1 MNEMMITDVHSEE
14 ANLRKE
20 YVEKEEWNIS
30 YIKSKMLRR
39 ERNER
44 LGLKLGF
51 VSSRLDTEIYV
62 KEVMVI
68 RVCKYSEIKEY

>member
-1 MNEMMITDVHSEE
+1 MNETMIMDVQSEE

-51 VSSRLDTEIYV
+51 VSSRSDTEIYV

-68 RVCKYSEIKEY
+68 RMCKYSEIKEY

>member
-1 MNEMMITDVHSEE
+1 MNETMITDVQSEE

-20 YVEKEEWNIS
+20 YVEKEEQNIS

-51 VSSRLDTEIYV
+51 VSSRSDTEIYV

>member
-44 LGLKLGF
+44 ARAQAG
-51 VSSRLDTEIYV
+51 
-62 KEVMVI
+62 
-68 RVCKYSEIKEY
+68 VCEF